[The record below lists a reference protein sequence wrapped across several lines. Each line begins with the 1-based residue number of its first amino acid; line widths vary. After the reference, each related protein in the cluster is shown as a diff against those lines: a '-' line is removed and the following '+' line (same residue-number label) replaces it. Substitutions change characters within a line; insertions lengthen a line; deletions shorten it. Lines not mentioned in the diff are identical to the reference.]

1 MNILTRFHREE
12 SAQISFLAV
21 AGVICFIGLLSMVIN
36 TDEIVTDRV
45 LMQDVAD
52 TTAISSAAWTARGLN
67 MISFINV
74 LNTKLIS
81 TAVLLNAL
89 ADTIPVVK
97 TVAQVQLAI
106 FNACSGVPFVGA
118 FCAAM
123 AVVVNVQ
130 LNVLNPLDT
139 AVSKLADSLSRCDKG
154 GALWKLMKGLEAAAT
169 VVSKTFTAIGIAE
182 SIDMAKA
189 NGADFGLVV
198 NGNMMSLEDAQSA
211 LFLPVKQDPFN
222 AHCPFV
228 KNGGSGYKM
237 AGYDCGEGPY
247 KLGKDRIMGTIL
259 VPFANLFAHPIFLG
273 MAASHITQAGCTA
286 DPGDANNK
294 FPVTLKD
301 HLECQKYD
309 AEAKW
314 NHMYQ
319 LTNPLLESDLNSD
332 DFSPWKPF
340 KETGEGADDE
350 DIPDTSGLGDIN
362 VDPDAGDS
370 TDLQDF
376 EMGEHYGD
384 IRPNSETSV
393 IDDIDIPCNG
403 MVYPNYTPPASG
415 FNSTQPGSILCIPSG
430 LNACDR
436 IDQWSQFTWYSGS
449 HQKNGP
455 KTVGGYFMRVG
466 KREIQPDNE
475 DDPVR
480 YVYIVET
487 VSMVGAGE
495 KEMSQKDFEKYL
507 EESGGQDVDTEASSS
522 SSGCDK
528 PEPWVLDKGDSQQDQ
543 EEFENKLRFIGVVYR
558 DISEDRPFWSNY
570 FSEPPEALVAYA
582 QAQVYNHLS
591 EDTFTQDW
599 RVRLERAGLLEELLG
614 SQKGQGLGSL
624 GSFGD
629 IIGTV
634 NNH

>member
-1 MNILTRFHREE
+1 MKFMQRFHRDD

-21 AGVICFIGLLSMVIN
+21 AAVICFIGLLSMVIN
-36 TDEIVTDRV
+36 TDDIITDRV
-45 LMQDVAD
+45 HMQDVAD

-123 AVVVNVQ
+123 AVVVNIQ
-130 LNVLNPLDT
+130 LNVLNPLQT
-139 AVSKLADSLSRCDKG
+139 AVDKLANALSRCDKG
-154 GALWKLMKGLEAAAT
+154 GGLWKVMKGLEVAAT
-169 VVSKTFTAIGIAE
+169 AVSKTFTFIGIAE

-198 NGNMMSLEDAQSA
+198 NGNMMSLDDAKDA
-211 LFLPVKQDPFN
+211 LFLPVKQEKFP

-237 AGYDCGEGPY
+237 AGYECGTGPY
-247 KLGKDRIMGTIL
+247 KLGKNRIMGTIL
-259 VPFANLFAHPIFLG
+259 VPFVNLFAHPIFLG
-273 MAASHITQAGCTA
+273 MSASHFSQVGCTN
-286 DPGDANNK
+286 DPGEANNK

-301 HLECQKYD
+301 HNECQKYD

-314 NHMYQ
+314 NHTYSRTRP
-319 LTNPLLESDLNSD
+319 LTESNLGSD
-332 DFSPWKPF
+332 DFAPWKPLN
-340 KETGEGADDE
+340 KSTSGGGDDE
-350 DIPDTSGLGDIN
+350 DIPDLGGIGDIN
-362 VDPDAGDS
+362 VDEENKDQTEKQNFPMGKHYS
-370 TDLQDF
+370 DL
-376 EMGEHYGD
+376 
-384 IRPNSETSV
+384 RPASETSV

-403 MVYPNYTPPASG
+403 MVYPNYQPPAFG
-415 FNSTQPGSILCIPSG
+415 FGSDMPGSILCVPGG
-430 LNACDR
+430 LLGNCKR
-436 IDQWSQFTWYSGS
+436 IDEWGQFTWYSAT

-466 KREIQPDNE
+466 SRKIEPDDENQPAT
-475 DDPVR
+475 

-487 VSMVGAGE
+487 VSMIGAGE
-495 KEMSQKDFEKYL
+495 KEMSQKEFEKYL
-507 EESGGQDVDTEASSS
+507 EDSSGQDVDTEASKSS
-522 SSGCDK
+522 SKCDK
-528 PEPWVLDKGDSQQDQ
+528 PEPYVLDKGDN
-543 EEFENKLRFIGVVYR
+543 EEDFQNKLRFMSVVYR
-558 DISEDRPFWSNY
+558 DIQNDRPFWSNY
-570 FSEPPEALVAYA
+570 FENPPKVLVAYS
-582 QAQVYNHLS
+582 QAQVYNHLA

-599 RVRLERAGLLEELLG
+599 RVRLERASLLETLLSDKNKSGTLGELG
-614 SQKGQGLGSL
+614 T
-624 GSFGD
+624 FANF
-629 IIGTV
+629 IGKI